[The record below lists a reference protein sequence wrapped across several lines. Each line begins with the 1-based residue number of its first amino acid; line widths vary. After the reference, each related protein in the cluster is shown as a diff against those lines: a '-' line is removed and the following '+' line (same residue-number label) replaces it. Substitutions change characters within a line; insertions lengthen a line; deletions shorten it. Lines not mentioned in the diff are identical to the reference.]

1 MCKCTYTGCGFCLVF
16 SLLEVFVPNAPLH
29 FSHSAILRGTL
40 FKSTA
45 IAVIHSFFNGYNI
58 LQVEFS
64 CRFLLWSWLYAN
76 MNIAAIN
83 LS

>member
-1 MCKCTYTGCGFCLVF
+1 MYITGCGFCFVF
-16 SLLEVFVPNAPLH
+16 SFLEVFVPNAPLH

-40 FKSTA
+40 FKSTD
-45 IAVIHSFFNGYNI
+45 IAVIHSFLMDIISYKWNSATCM
-58 LQVEFS
+58 L
-64 CRFLLWSWLYAN
+64 LLWSWLNAN